1 MTSLNKKKI
10 CFITGSRAEYGL
22 IERIVELFSKNNSFK
37 TYLIV
42 TGSHLS
48 KKFGS
53 TVKDISKANINIKK
67 YLLI

>member
-1 MTSLNKKKI
+1 M
-10 CFITGSRAEYGL
+10 
-22 IERIVELFSKNNSFK
+22 
-37 TYLIV
+37 

-67 YLLI
+67 IPINLSLDSKKKNLFKSEKAIARNSQII